1 MTARWG
7 ARLPM
12 LGGLLLAA
20 LLAALLTGM
29 RPHTSYLLFAMAA
42 AIANWGVGIAVPAMT
57 TTVMQV
63 AGRIHANSAA
73 AALNANRQI
82 GALVGVAI
90 IGSILH
96 AAPDWDLRIP
106 LAFGAIAIAYGGAAL
121 LVWRFIKS
129 PGKD

>member
-1 MTARWG
+1 M
-7 ARLPM
+7 
-12 LGGLLLAA
+12 
-20 LLAALLTGM
+20 
-29 RPHTSYLLFAMAA
+29 
-42 AIANWGVGIAVPAMT
+42 
-57 TTVMQV
+57 
-63 AGRIHANSAA
+63 
-73 AALNANRQI
+73 NANRQI